1 MTPCANWWWY
11 GPDDAAAA
19 AAAVAAAIASVAAMS
34 SAGGGGGGCGGGI
47 TILRSGFIRSRT
59 RATMTRPIPA
69 HQMVDHPKR
78 PIFFF
83 FFGGGGGGGGEARSW
98 GRKKNEQ
105 TMEKNNVDCVV
116 SENERPAPGF
126 FLVSLRN
133 GDDSRD
139 VKDDSL
145 SEKKTGTRK
154 GQESVAVR
162 KQG

>member
-1 MTPCANWWWY
+1 
-11 GPDDAAAA
+11 
-19 AAAVAAAIASVAAMS
+19 
-34 SAGGGGGGCGGGI
+34 
-47 TILRSGFIRSRT
+47 
-59 RATMTRPIPA
+59 
-69 HQMVDHPKR
+69 MV
-78 PIFFF
+78 
-83 FFGGGGGGGGEARSW
+83 
-98 GRKKNEQ
+98 
-105 TMEKNNVDCVV
+105 KNNVDCVV

>member
-1 MTPCANWWWY
+1 MTPFANWWWY

-83 FFGGGGGGGGEARSW
+83 FLVE
-98 GRKKNEQ
+98 
-105 TMEKNNVDCVV
+105 VV
-116 SENERPAPGF
+116 VVVERREVG
-126 FLVSLRN
+126 V
-133 GDDSRD
+133 
-139 VKDDSL
+139 
-145 SEKKTGTRK
+145 EKKMNKRWKKTTSIASSVKTK
-154 GQESVAVR
+154 GPRPVFS
-162 KQG
+162 